1 MNTLPGFFIIGFQK
15 CATSTLHHILKS
27 SNTSTLMVTHD
38 PQEAMRLSDRI
49 LVMLNGS
56 IVDKGSPDELY
67 KNSKHA
73 FSVRLLGPIMDFKN
87 KTKKLII
94 NGIFGIK
101 LLKNVENYDDY
112 ELLVRPDAFTIPKNN
127 EKGFEVEIIYSKN
140 IGPLTELEIKVL
152 GRLEIIKILI
162 FTNIFKDLI
171 NSKKLLFNKEWAF
184 VFPKS

>member
-1 MNTLPGFFIIGFQK
+1 MKDDKQHGEWISYNEDGFI
-15 CATSTLHHILKS
+15 
-27 SNTSTLMVTHD
+27 
-38 PQEAMRLSDRI
+38 
-49 LVMLNGS
+49 
-56 IVDKGSPDELY
+56 
-67 KNSKHA
+67 
-73 FSVRLLGPIMDFKN
+73 
-87 KTKKLII
+87 
-94 NGIFGIK
+94 
-101 LLKNVENYDDY
+101 KNVENYDDY

-184 VFPKS
+184 VFPKT